1 VLRPRNGKWQAEAF
15 YNSSCATYSKV
26 GSIQAVVAELRN
38 KRGDAD
44 AEITLKVEE
53 GARLSGV
60 DVLALIEVNG
70 GSHGLDLSRCWMD
83 DVDLDYETVQR
94 ERETYADMEGAD
106 PPWVNSDNG
115 GVDLRGAKLQEAK
128 FREARLRGALLN
140 GADLG
145 GALLGGADL
154 QGADLSMANM
164 QKAKFTDFDRYIA
177 NLRGANLRGAR
188 LQGANLFRVDLREVA
203 DFRYAQLRGAHLRGA
218 RLEEVD
224 LYDVGSL
231 TGAHFYGAYLDRTR
245 LRQDQLGDAVGEE
258 IGARDKS
265 HREASEALEEVFS
278 WPEDGL
284 PPESGDRKSAQ
295 NLPEGQPGET
305 FHGSTYET
313 AAETYLNLKN
323 NFASIGRYEDAV
335 WAHTK
340 ERQMKKLGYFQEWRW
355 KSPDTWINL
364 FLWARNWLY
373 ELSTGYGE
381 RPWRP
386 VACSVI
392 VVLLFA
398 GAYTA
403 DGLIDPAFDG
413 NPKTPP
419 RPPNLL
425 DALTYSIGAFFTV
438 GFNTME
444 PLGGLARLL
453 TSIESALGIGLLA
466 LLIWTLGNSM
476 TRA

>member
-1 VLRPRNGKWQAEAF
+1 
-15 YNSSCATYSKV
+15 
-26 GSIQAVVAELRN
+26 VAELRN
-38 KRGDAD
+38 KCGAAD
-44 AEITLKVEE
+44 ARITLKVEE
-53 GARLSGV
+53 GTRLRGV
-60 DVLALIEVNG
+60 DVLALIEANG
-70 GSHGLDLSRCWMD
+70 SPYGLDLSRCWMD
-83 DVDLDYETVQR
+83 NVDLDCETVQKQR
-94 ERETYADMEGAD
+94 EIYAEMEGAD
-106 PPWVNSDNG
+106 PPWVNSHYSRP
-115 GVDLRGAKLQEAK
+115 GVNLGGAKLQEAELV
-128 FREARLRGALLN
+128 EARLRGASLHK
-140 GADLG
+140 ADLR
-145 GALLGGADL
+145 GARLGGADL
-154 QGADLSMANM
+154 QGADLSMAKM
-164 QKAKFTDFDRYIA
+164 QKTKFAALDHSA
-177 NLRGANLRGAR
+177 NLRGANLWAAQ
-188 LQGANLFRVDLREVA
+188 LQEADLFLVDLREVA
-203 DFRYAQLRGAHLRGA
+203 KLRYAQLRGANLRGT
-218 RLEEVD
+218 RLQEVD
-224 LYDVGSL
+224 LYEVGSL
-231 TGAHFYGAYLDRTR
+231 AGAHLYGAYLDRTR
-245 LRQDQLGDAVGEE
+245 LRRDQLGDAVGEE
-258 IGARDKS
+258 IGAKDKA
-265 HREASEALEEVFS
+265 HREASETLEEVFS

-284 PPESGDRKSAQ
+284 PPESGDGKSVQ

-305 FHGSTYET
+305 FHGSTYDT

-323 NFASIGRYEDAV
+323 NFVSIGRYEDAV

-340 ERQMKKLGYFQEWRW
+340 ERQMKKLGYFQKRRW
-355 KSPDTWINL
+355 KRPSTWINL

-386 VACSVI
+386 VACSMI

-398 GAYTA
+398 GAYA
-403 DGLIDPAFDG
+403 AGGLIDPAFDG